1 MFPVEGEQAMVGDG
15 DAVECSGRDSAAPG
29 RVGRSA
35 LCIDD
40 PLFMAPLLLATSR
53 TGRLMG
59 VDAFRDNHS
68 TRSEKPARKRLP

>member
-1 MFPVEGEQAMVGDG
+1 
-15 DAVECSGRDSAAPG
+15 
-29 RVGRSA
+29 
-35 LCIDD
+35 
-40 PLFMAPLLLATSR
+40 MAPLLLATSR